1 MPYFSDHF
9 ESSEQ
14 DWEPVNWKKD
24 PEKKEDAAEKKEPVP
39 FYRALINARQRAH
52 ITRHKLAQSLGI
64 KVKQL
69 ELYENGKG
77 EAEDEC
83 PPYFDG
89 GIIPKEGEEE
99 KDTNNATNANE
110 NVKKEASEQ
119 E

>member
-24 PEKKEDAAEKKEPVP
+24 PEKKEDAAPKKEPIP

-69 ELYENGKG
+69 ELYENGK
-77 EAEDEC
+77 EL
-83 PPYFDG
+83 P
-89 GIIPKEGEEE
+89 E
-99 KDTNNATNANE
+99 KNVLARMNRILDTKLKYQILQNE
-110 NVKKEASEQ
+110 Y
-119 E
+119 

>member
-69 ELYENGKG
+69 EVYETGK
-77 EAEDEC
+77 EL
-83 PPYFDG
+83 P
-89 GIIPKEGEEE
+89 E
-99 KDTNNATNANE
+99 KNVLARINRILDT
-110 NVKKEASEQ
+110 KLKYQ
-119 E
+119 IL

>member
-69 ELYENGKG
+69 ELYENGK
-77 EAEDEC
+77 EL
-83 PPYFDG
+83 P
-89 GIIPKEGEEE
+89 E
-99 KDTNNATNANE
+99 KNVLARMNRILDT
-110 NVKKEASEQ
+110 KLKYQ
-119 E
+119 IL

>member
-9 ESSEQ
+9 ENSEQ

-24 PEKKEDAAEKKEPVP
+24 SEKKGDAVEKEEPVS

-69 ELYENGKG
+69 ELYENGK
-77 EAEDEC
+77 EL
-83 PPYFDG
+83 
-89 GIIPKEGEEE
+89 PK
-99 KDTNNATNANE
+99 K
-110 NVKKEASEQ
+110 NVLARMNRILDAKLI
-119 E
+119 